1 MTAAQV
7 NRPSA
12 GRWIFFAGAPGSRW
26 SAVARAVYSSADCD
40 NTDAQPDRQYARDGE
55 DGPMHTGAYWDPGME
70 FGQGFDRLDDLGRA
84 ACEAA
89 FDAPFS
95 GEGRRVVK
103 SHTFC
108 HHLPYL
114 RRMWPDS
121 PVVVIYRPDADCL
134 QWWLEAGGF
143 GIRYPDYGPYYR
155 DTETMAARIAA
166 QNRDLLE
173 FLDQFDLRLEITDS
187 VELCRRLG
195 IRASTPKL
203 DFGALDVRVGVAA

>member
-1 MTAAQV
+1 
-7 NRPSA
+7 
-12 GRWIFFAGAPGSRW
+12 
-26 SAVARAVYSSADCD
+26 
-40 NTDAQPDRQYARDGE
+40 
-55 DGPMHTGAYWDPGME
+55 MHTGAYWDPGME
-70 FGQGFDRLDDLGRA
+70 FGQGFDRLEDLGRA

-108 HHLPYL
+108 HHLAYL
-114 RRMWPDS
+114 RHTWPDS
-121 PVVVIYRPDADCL
+121 PVVLIYRPDDDCL

-143 GIRYPDYGPYYR
+143 SIRYPDYGPYYR
-155 DTETMAARIAA
+155 DVETMAARIAA
-166 QNRDLLE
+166 QNRSLLE
-173 FLDQFDLRLEITDS
+173 FLGQFGIRLEISDS

-203 DFGALDVRVGVAA
+203 DFAELDVRVGVAA